1 MTSSTMK
8 RIGMSIL
15 TAICL
20 LTFVAPSVAT
30 PLQTPPD
37 EQNPW
42 LCYDLDG
49 WERPCTATEEFWH
62 CLEAAGVAEMQCVM
76 ATGDGKLREALC
88 AGRRSLDEAACWA
101 EFIGIFWFF

>member
-42 LCYDLDG
+42 LCYDVEG
-49 WERPCTATEEFWH
+49 WERPCTVTEEWVL
-62 CLEAAGVAEMQCVM
+62 CKRAALDAKEQCETDGAGDFNGAVICYMRYIADEKACDAEIV
-76 ATGDGKLREALC
+76 GL
-88 AGRRSLDEAACWA
+88 
-101 EFIGIFWFF
+101 FWFF